1 MATANQHYVWLLSR
15 VPQLSAHDKAQA
27 MTRLE
32 QLGFS
37 LAHMAFPQQI
47 AAR

>member
-15 VPQLSAHDKAQA
+15 APALSGAEKAQA
-27 MTRLE
+27 MGRLQ